1 MNRDLYL
8 GDPHVRAFVD
18 WAAPLVSGERTL
30 KHQWESRRW
39 GSWSCETLFDAYR
52 GYDWPFSCRLPGDP
66 APRRGHSYA
75 DTVAVLG
82 DLGRVLRCSAETK
95 NADSFLGAAV
105 AVLEWGR
112 VRRSE
117 RRLRALG
124 ARAVDELTETARR
137 LDPAE
142 ADLRRLSE
150 VSLINSGF
158 SKIYSL
164 LLEGFPIYD
173 SRVACALASL
183 VRLFCEETGR
193 GPEVP
198 TPLAFGIPP
207 SQARAR
213 RDPSCGA
220 LVFPKIW
227 TPRRYAESNLMA
239 AWLLDVLSQQSPFAE
254 LASERQRAL
263 QSAMFMVGYTVY
275 RGPE

>member
-1 MNRDLYL
+1 MPTAGTTGRLA
-8 GDPHVRAFVD
+8 VAFRAIRPRAVGTRTRTPLRSSATSDASFG
-18 WAAPLVSGERTL
+18 AA
-30 KHQWESRRW
+30 
-39 GSWSCETLFDAYR
+39 
-52 GYDWPFSCRLPGDP
+52 
-66 APRRGHSYA
+66 
-75 DTVAVLG
+75 
-82 DLGRVLRCSAETK
+82 LREDD
-95 NADSFLGAAV
+95 ADSFLGAAV

-142 ADLRRLSE
+142 ADLHRLSE

-198 TPLAFGIPP
+198 TRSRSAFRPARHARVVIPP
-207 SQARAR
+207 AVR
-213 RDPSCGA
+213 C
-220 LVFPKIW
+220 VFPKIW